1 MPDLIPP
8 VPVQPKTTPDAPV
21 PPPAPSFV
29 HRLLTAI
36 LPQFI
41 AYSRKGMVWFSS
53 LGASGILELVKSI
66 GNAQGWT
73 EAQTL
78 QWNNRLLLLQGVIML
93 VAKFW
98 TDQIVREDAALKTGL
113 PPPAQTITVQALPA
127 PPVQGLPPR
136 GEGD

>member
-1 MPDLIPP
+1 MANQTDTPP
-8 VPVQPKTTPDAPV
+8 TPPAV
-21 PPPAPSFV
+21 PPPNLIQRMV
-29 HRLLTAI
+29 TAV

-41 AYSRKGMVWFSS
+41 AYSRKGLIWFSS

-78 QWNNRLLLLQGVIML
+78 QWNNRLLLIQGIVLL

-98 TDQIVREDAALKTGL
+98 TDQIMQEDKALKAGL
-113 PPPAQTITVQALPA
+113 PPPTNVTVTP
-127 PPVQGLPPR
+127 GLPTTLVTGLPSTR